1 MSMLKLLIFIIG
13 MFIGAQSFG
22 QDSSK
27 LWKFELGIN
36 LNYSGNKIPDF
47 ISPFGMGIGAIAT
60 LNKFENIKP
69 TIELNVIGFPEFV
82 IGSSYE
88 NHASFTMA
96 TLLIGTKYMFNK
108 RFGASITIGP
118 STNSI
123 ESFNL
128 AVKPSIEIHTKN
140 NKISFQ
146 LYYTKLIN
154 SQAVN
159 GYAGL
164 AILFKII

>member
-1 MSMLKLLIFIIG
+1 MLKFLIFIIG

-47 ISPFGMGIGAIAT
+47 ISPFGIGIGAVAT
-60 LNKFENIKP
+60 LNKFEKIKP

-82 IGSSYE
+82 LGRSYE
-88 NHASFTMA
+88 NHAAFTMA

-108 RFGASITIGP
+108 RFGAAITAGP

-123 ESFNL
+123 ENFKL
-128 AVKPSIEIHTKN
+128 AVKPSMEIHTKN
-140 NKISFQ
+140 NKVSFQ
-146 LYYTKLIN
+146 LYYSKLIN
-154 SQAVN
+154 SQAID
-159 GYAGL
+159 GYGGL